1 MHIFFR
7 PAGLPKTIIG
17 YIIVLIQGVEL
28 RMEPSSNPVSLECP
42 YCGASVPPG
51 NSYCPECNI
60 DLILYTDLL
69 IRQRLEEARTAPPAM
84 PESIEELV
92 PRLGESLVAQKV
104 ITADQLQQALQAQ
117 ARGAQEGKPTR
128 RIGQILIEMEFLRP
142 EELDRAVASMVL
154 QLQKALQLANRRLE
168 ERVRERTAELSRA
181 LEKLSELNQLKADFI
196 ANISHEL
203 RTPMTHIVGYIDLLA
218 DDTFGPLSKEQ
229 RDAMETL
236 RNASQRLN
244 NLIDDLIQY
253 SDSSR
258 GGISLNIQTI
268 TIRDCV
274 QDMLSRLTAK
284 SQKGNVRIEVHLPP
298 DLPPVR
304 ADSRK
309 ITWVIFQ
316 LVDNG
321 IKFTPSGGKVS
332 IRAGRSSDRVW
343 VTIEDT
349 GIGIPAGRMGEL
361 FTPFHQLDG
370 SSTRRHGGTG
380 MGLHL
385 SRQIVDAHGS
395 KLTVQSKEG
404 SGTRL
409 LFDLPIARSGSGKL
423 K

>member
-1 MHIFFR
+1 MFFT
-7 PAGLPKTIIG
+7 PSGLPKTIIG
-17 YIIVLIQGVEL
+17 YIIQRIQGVDPHMAL
-28 RMEPSSNPVSLECP
+28 SSNAVPLECP
-42 YCGASVPPG
+42 YCGASIPPG
-51 NSYCPECNI
+51 NSYCPECNV

-69 IRQRLEEARTAPPAM
+69 IRQRLEEARTVPAAM

-92 PRLGESLVAQKV
+92 PRLGESLVAQK
-104 ITADQLQQALQAQ
+104 IISADQLQQALQAQ
-117 ARGAQEGKPTR
+117 AQDTRQGRPPR
-128 RIGQILIEMEFLRP
+128 RIGQILIDMKLLQP

-154 QLQKALQLANRRLE
+154 QLQKALQSANHRLE

-181 LEKLSELNQLKADFI
+181 LEKLSELNQLKADFV

-218 DDTFGPLSKEQ
+218 DDTFGPLTREQ
-229 RDAMETL
+229 RDAMDTL

-258 GGISLNIQTI
+258 GGITLNLQSIF
-268 TIRDCV
+268 IRDCV
-274 QDMLSRLTAK
+274 QDTLTRLTAK
-284 SQKGNVRIEVHLPP
+284 SQKGNIRIEVQLPP
-298 DLPPVR
+298 DLPAVQ

-309 ITWVIFQ
+309 ITWVISQ

-321 IKFTPSGGKVS
+321 IKFTPPGGKVS
-332 IRAGRSSDRVW
+332 IRAGRSADRVW
-343 VTIEDT
+343 LTVEDN
-349 GIGIPAGRMGEL
+349 GIGIPAQRIDEL

-380 MGLHL
+380 MGLTL

-395 KLTVQSKEG
+395 KLTIQSKEG
-404 SGTRL
+404 SGTML
-409 LFDLPIARSGSGKL
+409 MFDLPIARTGSGRL

>member
-1 MHIFFR
+1 M
-7 PAGLPKTIIG
+7 
-17 YIIVLIQGVEL
+17 V
-28 RMEPSSNPVSLECP
+28 PSSNAVPLECP

-51 NSYCPECNI
+51 DSYCPECNV

-69 IRQRLEEARTAPPAM
+69 IRQRMEEARTAPPAA
-84 PESIEELV
+84 PASIEELV
-92 PRLGESLVAQKV
+92 PRLGDSLVAQKI
-104 ITADQLQQALQAQ
+104 ITEDQLQQALQAQ
-117 ARGAQEGKPTR
+117 AWENRQGTLPR
-128 RIGQILIEMEFLRP
+128 RIGQILIDMKFLRP
-142 EELDRAVASMVL
+142 EELDRAVAAMVL
-154 QLQKALQLANRRLE
+154 QLQKALQSANHRLE

-218 DDTFGPLSKEQ
+218 DDTFGPLTKEQ
-229 RDAMETL
+229 RDAMDTL

-244 NLIDDLIQY
+244 DLIDDLIQY

-258 GGISLNIQTI
+258 GGISLNLQNIS
-268 TIRDCV
+268 IRDCV
-274 QDMLSRLTAK
+274 QDTLSRLTAK
-284 SQKGNVRIEVHLPP
+284 SQKGNVRIEVQLPP
-298 DLPPVR
+298 DLPAVR
-304 ADSRK
+304 ADNRK

-321 IKFTPSGGKVS
+321 IKFTPPGGKVS

-343 VTIEDT
+343 LTVEDN
-349 GIGIPAGRMGEL
+349 GIGIPAGRMDEL

-370 SSTRRHGGTG
+370 STTRRQGGTG

-395 KLTVQSKEG
+395 KLTIQSKEG
-404 SGTRL
+404 IGTML
-409 LFDLPIARSGSGKL
+409 MFDLPIARTGSGRL

>member
-1 MHIFFR
+1 MSI
-7 PAGLPKTIIG
+7 
-17 YIIVLIQGVEL
+17 
-28 RMEPSSNPVSLECP
+28 EPSANAVSLECP

-51 NSYCPECNI
+51 TSYCPECNV

-69 IRQRLEEARTAPPAM
+69 IRQGLEEARTTPSAM
-84 PESIEELV
+84 PASIEELV

-104 ITADQLQQALQAQ
+104 ITPEQLQQALKLQ
-117 ARGAQEGKPTR
+117 ARDAQESKPPR
-128 RIGQILIEMEFLRP
+128 RLGQILIEMKLLRP

-181 LEKLSELNQLKADFI
+181 LEKLSELNQLKADFV

-203 RTPMTHIVGYIDLLA
+203 RTPMTHIVGYIDLLS
-218 DDTFGPLSKEQ
+218 DDTFGPLTKEQ
-229 RDAMETL
+229 RDAMDTL
-236 RNASQRLN
+236 RSASQRLN
-244 NLIDDLIQY
+244 DLIDDLIQY

-258 GGISLNIQTI
+258 GGISLNLQVVS
-268 TIRDCV
+268 IRDCV
-274 QDMLSRLTAK
+274 QDTLSRLTAK

-321 IKFTPSGGKVS
+321 IKFTPAGGKVS

-343 VTIEDT
+343 LTIEDN
-349 GIGIPAGRMGEL
+349 GIGIPVQRMGEL

-370 SSTRRHGGTG
+370 SATRRHGGTG

-395 KLTVQSKEG
+395 KLTIQSKEG
-404 SGTRL
+404 SGTQL
-409 LFDLPIARSGSGKL
+409 MFDLPIVRTGSGKL

>member
-1 MHIFFR
+1 
-7 PAGLPKTIIG
+7 
-17 YIIVLIQGVEL
+17 
-28 RMEPSSNPVSLECP
+28 
-42 YCGASVPPG
+42 
-51 NSYCPECNI
+51 
-60 DLILYTDLL
+60 
-69 IRQRLEEARTAPPAM
+69 
-84 PESIEELV
+84 
-92 PRLGESLVAQKV
+92 
-104 ITADQLQQALQAQ
+104 
-117 ARGAQEGKPTR
+117 
-128 RIGQILIEMEFLRP
+128 
-142 EELDRAVASMVL
+142 
-154 QLQKALQLANRRLE
+154 
-168 ERVRERTAELSRA
+168 
-181 LEKLSELNQLKADFI
+181 
-196 ANISHEL
+196 
-203 RTPMTHIVGYIDLLA
+203 MTHIVGYIDLLA

-332 IRAGRSSDRVW
+332 VRAGRSSDRVW

-361 FTPFHQLDG
+361 FAPFHQLDG

-395 KLTVQSKEG
+395 KLTIQSKEG
-404 SGTRL
+404 SGTLL

>member
-1 MHIFFR
+1 MLFP
-7 PAGLPKTIIG
+7 PADLPKSING
-17 YIIVLIQGVEL
+17 YIILRIQGVDL
-28 RMEPSSNPVSLECP
+28 RMLPSSNPVPLECP

-51 NSYCPECNI
+51 NSYCPECNV

-69 IRQRLEEARTAPPAM
+69 IRQRLEEARTAPAAM
-84 PESIEELV
+84 PASIEELV
-92 PRLGESLVAQKV
+92 PRLGESLVAQKI

-117 ARGAQEGKPTR
+117 TRDNQQGKPPR
-128 RIGQILIEMEFLRP
+128 RIGQILIDMKFLQP
-142 EELDRAVASMVL
+142 EALDRAVASMVM

-168 ERVRERTAELSRA
+168 ERVRERTAELSQA

-218 DDTFGPLSKEQ
+218 DDTFGPLTKEQ
-229 RDAMETL
+229 RGAMDTL

-244 NLIDDLIQY
+244 DLIDDLIQY

-258 GGISLNIQTI
+258 GGISLNLQAVS
-268 TIRDCV
+268 IRDCV
-274 QDMLSRLTAK
+274 QDTLSRLTAK

-304 ADSRK
+304 ADGRK
-309 ITWVIFQ
+309 ISWVIFQ

-321 IKFTPSGGKVS
+321 IKFTPSGGKVG
-332 IRAGRSSDRVW
+332 IRAGRSAERVW
-343 VTIEDT
+343 LTVEDN
-349 GIGIPAGRMGEL
+349 GIGIPAQRMGEL

-370 SSTRRHGGTG
+370 SATRRHGGTG

-395 KLTVQSKEG
+395 KLTIQSKEG
-404 SGTRL
+404 SGTQL
-409 LFDLPIARSGSGKL
+409 MFDLPIVRTGSGNL
-423 K
+423 R

>member
-1 MHIFFR
+1 
-7 PAGLPKTIIG
+7 
-17 YIIVLIQGVEL
+17 L
-28 RMEPSSNPVSLECP
+28 RMQPTSNAVPLECP

-51 NSYCPECNI
+51 TSYCPECNV

-69 IRQRLEEARTAPPAM
+69 IRQGLEDARTAPPAA
-84 PESIEELV
+84 PASIEELV
-92 PRLGESLVAQKV
+92 PRLGESLVAQKA

-117 ARGAQEGKPTR
+117 ARDAQEGKPAR
-128 RIGQILIEMEFLRP
+128 RIGQILIDMKFLRP
-142 EELDRAVASMVL
+142 DELDRAVASMVL

-196 ANISHEL
+196 GNISHEL

-229 RDAMETL
+229 REAMETL

-244 NLIDDLIQY
+244 DLIDDLIQY
-253 SDSSR
+253 SDSSH
-258 GGISLNIQTI
+258 GGITLNIQTVSL
-268 TIRDCV
+268 RDCV
-274 QDMLSRLTAK
+274 QDTLSRLTAK
-284 SQKGNVRIEVHLPP
+284 SQKGNVRIEVQLPP
-298 DLPPVR
+298 DLPSVR

-309 ITWVIFQ
+309 IAWVIFQ

-321 IKFTPSGGKVS
+321 IKFTPPGGRVS

-343 VTIEDT
+343 LTVEDT
-349 GIGIPAGRMGEL
+349 GIGIPAQRMDEL

-395 KLTVQSKEG
+395 KLTIQSKEG
-404 SGTRL
+404 SGTML
-409 LFDLPIARSGSGKL
+409 MFDLPIARTGSGRL